1 MKNEAGKVFATM
13 VEAVPEREL
22 SAEAV
27 RAIVREAEQVKQARE
42 AREMRPAGKNGR
54 SVTYRERSSL
64 PLAVAAL
71 ALFVLVP
78 ALSSG
83 WSGPTLAE
91 RAEEAYESGLF
102 ARYGSVI
109 LEAMKQGSDAE
120 TRGL

>member
-1 MKNEAGKVFATM
+1 MKNEAGEVFAKM

-27 RAIVREAEQVKQARE
+27 RAIVRQAGQARQ
-42 AREMRPAGKNGR
+42 AGKPGR
-54 SVTYRERSSL
+54 SAPYRERSSL

-78 ALSSG
+78 ALVG

-91 RAEEAYESGLF
+91 RAEVAYESGLF

>member
-1 MKNEAGKVFATM
+1 MKNEAGEVFAKM
-13 VEAVPEREL
+13 VEAVPDREL

-27 RAIVREAEQVKQARE
+27 KAIVREAGLVKQVRQ
-42 AREMRPAGKNGR
+42 AGKTGR
-54 SVTYRERSSL
+54 TVPYRERSAL
-64 PLAVAAL
+64 PLAAAAL

-91 RAEEAYESGLF
+91 RAAAAYEDGLF

-109 LEAMKQGSDAE
+109 LEAMKQGSAAE
-120 TRGL
+120 TRRL